1 MYFSNLKRLFMKL
14 CKEIEDEEKSNAI
27 KIPATTSNANEADNS
42 SDELDN
48 MGLPS
53 SLSNS
58 VFDMF

>member
-1 MYFSNLKRLFMKL
+1 MYFPNLKRLFMKL

-27 KIPATTSNANEADNS
+27 KIPATTSNTNELENS

-48 MGLPS
+48 MGLSS
-53 SLSNS
+53 SLPNS